1 MLRDRACMHK
11 RTLALFGA
19 VFFALT
25 TAGQAAAAVHSAQA
39 KAIDLGSV
47 HSFEADGPITVT
59 VAMKLTHA
67 DELQGLI
74 NSIYTKSDPDYRHF
88 LTVEEFNARFG
99 PTQDSI
105 KRVMQHLQAGGFTV
119 AQTTPSHLRVTGS
132 ISAME
137 REFGVSLHT
146 FEVAATA
153 DSVGYRFRA
162 PHAAA
167 RIAPA
172 IAGDVEAVIGLD
184 NRPRLRPMNHRA
196 LSTPRIKDIHPG
208 SAPNTPDPPGL
219 WTVVDLAQYYDVDPL
234 YNRGISGKNRTIGI
248 VTLAAF
254 TPSDAFYYWNTVLGL
269 SVDPNRI
276 TIVNIDGGPG
286 APSDR
291 SGSDETTLDVQ
302 QSGGLAPNAKIIVYQ
317 APNTDQAFVD
327 AFAAAISSNKADA
340 ISCSW
345 GEWEEFL
352 VQGTAVSD
360 PDAAGDLSAMHNLFI
375 QAALQGQSLSAA
387 AGDSGGYDAN
397 EVFEA
402 PDPVTGDPG
411 FTPVLSVDHPAADP
425 YMLAAGGTTLPGPQT
440 YQITDT
446 QTITINI
453 HSERAW
459 GWDYLQPLCNAIG
472 DPDPVD
478 CGIFPVGT
486 GGGVSVVFPVPFY
499 QFFVNG
505 VRTSESGQVLN
516 DLSQTPP
523 EQLLKLPAHF
533 PGRNL
538 PDVSLNADPQTG
550 YIIPYTSVRG
560 THQTFE
566 ILQGGGTSF
575 VAPQIAGITVLI
587 DEDAHG
593 RVGLLNFALYELSLS
608 GEAYSGRHPPLRD
621 IRQGSNE
628 GYDAKAGFDQATGLG
643 VLDVANLAAFFK

>member
-1 MLRDRACMHK
+1 
-11 RTLALFGA
+11 
-19 VFFALT
+19 
-25 TAGQAAAAVHSAQA
+25 
-39 KAIDLGSV
+39 
-47 HSFEADGPITVT
+47 
-59 VAMKLTHA
+59 MKLTHA
-67 DELQGLI
+67 DELEGLL
-74 NSIYTKSDPDYRHF
+74 NSIYTKTDPNYRRF
-88 LTVEEFNARFG
+88 LTAEEFAARFG
-99 PTQDSI
+99 PAQASI
-105 KRVMQHLQAGGFTV
+105 ERVTRHLQAAGFTV
-119 AQTTPSHLRVTGS
+119 AQTTPSHLSVTGS
-132 ISAME
+132 ISAFE

-146 FEVAATA
+146 FEVSATP
-153 DSVGYRFRA
+153 DSVAYRFRA
-162 PHAAA
+162 PRTAA

-172 IAGDVEAVIGLD
+172 IAKDVEAVIGLD

-196 LSTPRIKDIHPG
+196 LSTSRVKVEHAS
-208 SAPNTPDPPGL
+208 SAPNTPDPPGE
-219 WTVVDLAQYYDVDPL
+219 WTVVDLAQYYDVTPL
-234 YNRGISGKNRTIGI
+234 YGKGISGKNRTVGI

-269 SVDPNRI
+269 TVDPHRI

-286 APSDR
+286 SPSDQ

-302 QSGGLAPNAKIIVYQ
+302 QSGGLAPSAKIIVYQ

-387 AGDSGGYDAN
+387 AGDDGGYDAN
-397 EVFEA
+397 EVFEPA
-402 PDPVTGDPG
+402 DPVTGDPG
-411 FTPVLSVDHPAADP
+411 FSAVLSVDHPAADP

-440 YQITDT
+440 YQVTAT
-446 QTITINI
+446 QTLTINVP
-453 HSERAW
+453 SERAW
-459 GWDYLQPLCNAIG
+459 GWDYLAPLCTAIG

-478 CGIFPVGT
+478 CGIFPAGT

-505 VRTSESGQVLN
+505 VRRSESGQVLV
-516 DLSQTPP
+516 DESQTPP
-523 EQLLKLPAHF
+523 QQLLKLPAHF

-550 YIIPYTSVRG
+550 YIIPYTSIKGSRQ
-560 THQTFE
+560 HFE
-566 ILQGGGTSF
+566 IAAGGGTSF
-575 VAPQIAGITVLI
+575 VAPQIAGITALI
-587 DEDAHG
+587 DEYARG
-593 RVGLLNFALYELSLS
+593 RVGLLNFALYELALT

-621 IRQGSNE
+621 IRKGTNE
-628 GYDAKAGFDQATGLG
+628 GYQAKTGYDQASGLG

>member
-1 MLRDRACMHK
+1 MRK
-11 RTLALFGA
+11 PTLAVFGA
-19 VFFALT
+19 LLVAV
-25 TAGQAAAAVHSAQA
+25 AGATQSAPSVYSNQA
-39 KAIDLGSV
+39 KTTDLGSV
-47 HSFEADGPITVT
+47 HRFEADGPITLT

-67 DELQGLI
+67 DELEGLL
-74 NSIYTKSDPDYRHF
+74 NSIYTRNNSSYRHF
-88 LTVEEFNARFG
+88 LTAQEFNARFG
-99 PTQDSI
+99 PTADSI
-105 KRVMQHLQAGGFTV
+105 TRVTQHLRAAGLTV
-119 AQTTPSHLRVTGS
+119 AQTTPSHLSVTGS
-132 ISAME
+132 TSAIE
-137 REFGVSLHT
+137 REFGVALHT
-146 FEVAATA
+146 FEVAATP
-153 DSVGYRFRA
+153 DSQAYRFRA
-162 PHAAA
+162 PSTAA

-172 IAGDVEAVIGLD
+172 IAGDVEAVVGLD

-196 LSTPRIKDIHPG
+196 LSTSRVKALDPAS
-208 SAPNTPDPPGL
+208 SAPNTPDPPGE

-234 YNRGISGKNRTIGI
+234 YSRGISGKNRTIGI

-269 SVDPNRI
+269 NVDPNRI

-286 APSDR
+286 APSNA

-302 QSGGLAPNAKIIVYQ
+302 QSGGLAPRAKIIVYQ

-352 VQGTAVSD
+352 VQGNSFT
-360 PDAAGDLSAMHNLFI
+360 DANSAGDLSAMHNLFI

-397 EVFEA
+397 EVFTPPNGA
-402 PDPVTGDPG
+402 TGDPG

-440 YQITDT
+440 YQISSTKT
-446 QTITINI
+446 LTINI
-453 HSERAW
+453 PSERAW
-459 GWDYLQPLCNAIG
+459 GWDYLQPLCTATG

-478 CGIFPVGT
+478 CGIFPAGT
-486 GGGVSVVFPVPFY
+486 GGGVSVVFPIPFY

-505 VRTSESGQVLN
+505 VRTSASGQVLI
-516 DLSQTPP
+516 DERQSPP
-523 EQLLKLPAHF
+523 QQLFKLPARF

-550 YIIPYTSVRG
+550 YIIPYTSITPKG
-560 THQTFE
+560 SHFE
-566 ILQGGGTSF
+566 IAQGGGTSF
-575 VAPQIAGITVLI
+575 VAPQLAGITALI

-593 RVGLLNFALYELSLS
+593 RVGLLNFALYDLSLT
-608 GEAYSGRHPPLRD
+608 GHAYSGRHAPLRD
-621 IRQGSNE
+621 IRKGTNE
-628 GYDAKAGFDQATGLG
+628 GWQANTGYDQATGLG
-643 VLDVANLAAFFK
+643 VLDVANLAAFFQ

>member
-1 MLRDRACMHK
+1 MRK
-11 RTLALFGA
+11 PTLAFVGALF
-19 VFFALT
+19 VALS
-25 TAGQAAAAVHSAQA
+25 TATPAAPSIYSTQA
-39 KAIDLGSV
+39 KATDLGSV
-47 HSFEADGPITVT
+47 HSFEADGPITLT

-67 DELQGLI
+67 DELEGLVK
-74 NSIYTKSDPDYRHF
+74 STYTKTDPNYLHF
-88 LTVEEFNARFG
+88 LTAEEFAARFG
-99 PTQDSI
+99 PTQVSI
-105 KRVMQHLQAGGFTV
+105 ERVTQHLQAAGLKV
-119 AQTTPSHLRVTGS
+119 AQTTPSHLSVTGS
-132 ISAME
+132 ISAIE

-146 FEVAATA
+146 FEVSASPDSAA
-153 DSVGYRFRA
+153 YRFRA
-162 PHAAA
+162 PRAAA
-167 RIAPA
+167 QIAPA
-172 IAGDVEAVIGLD
+172 IANDVEAVIGLD

-196 LSTPRIKDIHPG
+196 LSTPRVKVEHPSS
-208 SAPNTPDPPGL
+208 SAPNTPDPPGE
-219 WTVVDLAQYYDVDPL
+219 WTVVDLAQYYDVTPL
-234 YNRGISGKNRTIGI
+234 YGKGISGKNRTIGI

-254 TPSDAFYYWNTVLGL
+254 TPSDAFFYWNTVLGL
-269 SVDPNRI
+269 NVDPHRI

-286 APSDR
+286 SPSDQ

-302 QSGGLAPNAKIIVYQ
+302 QSGGLAPSAKIIVYQ

-397 EVFEA
+397 EVFEPA
-402 PDPVTGDPG
+402 DPVTGDPG
-411 FTPVLSVDHPAADP
+411 FSPVLSVDHPAADP

-440 YQITDT
+440 YQISAT
-446 QTITINI
+446 QTLTINVN
-453 HSERAW
+453 SERAW
-459 GWDYLQPLCNAIG
+459 GWDYLAPLCKAIG

-478 CGIFPVGT
+478 CGIFPAGT

-505 VRTSESGQVLN
+505 VQTSEAGQVLV
-516 DLSQTPP
+516 DEGQTPP
-523 EQLLKLPAHF
+523 QKLLKLPAHF

-550 YIIPYTSVRG
+550 YIIPYTSINSTG
-560 THQTFE
+560 KHFE
-566 ILQGGGTSF
+566 IAAGGGTSF
-575 VAPQIAGITVLI
+575 VAPQIAGITALI
-587 DEDAHG
+587 DEYARG
-593 RVGLLNFALYELSLS
+593 RVGLLNFALYELSLT

-621 IRQGSNE
+621 IRQGTNE
-628 GYDAKAGFDQATGLG
+628 GWQAEPGYDQASGLG

>member
-1 MLRDRACMHK
+1 MRKPLAF
-11 RTLALFGA
+11 LGALF
-19 VFFALT
+19 VALS
-25 TAGQAAAAVHSAQA
+25 AATPAAPSIHSAQA

-47 HSFEADGPITVT
+47 HSFEADGQITLT
-59 VAMKLTHA
+59 VAMKPAHA
-67 DELQGLI
+67 DEMEGLV
-74 NSIYTKSDPDYRHF
+74 NSIYTKTDPNYRHF
-88 LTVEEFNARFG
+88 LTAEEFAARFG
-99 PTQDSI
+99 PTQGSI
-105 KRVMQHLQAGGFTV
+105 ERVTRHLQAAGFKV
-119 AQTTPSHLRVTGS
+119 AQTTPSHLSVTGS
-132 ISAME
+132 ISAFE

-146 FEVAATA
+146 FEVSATPDSAA
-153 DSVGYRFRA
+153 YRFRA
-162 PHAAA
+162 PKAAA
-167 RIAPA
+167 QIAPA
-172 IAGDVEAVIGLD
+172 IANDVEAVIGLD

-196 LSTPRIKDIHPG
+196 LSTSRVKVDSS
-208 SAPNTPDPPGL
+208 SAPNTPDPPGE
-219 WTVVDLAQYYDVDPL
+219 WTVVDLAQYYDVTPL
-234 YNRGISGKNRTIGI
+234 YGKGISGKNRTIGI
-248 VTLAAF
+248 VTLASF
-254 TPSDAFYYWNTVLGL
+254 TLSDAFYYWNTVLGL
-269 SVDPNRI
+269 NVDPNRV

-286 APSDR
+286 SPSDQ

-397 EVFEA
+397 EIFEPA
-402 PDPVTGDPG
+402 DPVTGQPG
-411 FTPVLSVDHPAADP
+411 FSTVLSVDHPAADP

-440 YQITDT
+440 YQITAT
-446 QTITINI
+446 QTLTIQVPA
-453 HSERAW
+453 ERAW
-459 GWDYLQPLCNAIG
+459 GWDYLAPLCRAIG

-499 QFFVNG
+499 QFFVDG
-505 VRTSESGQVLN
+505 VQTSEAGQVLV
-516 DLSQTPP
+516 DESQTPP
-523 EQLLKLPAHF
+523 QKLLKLPAHF

-550 YIIPYTSVRG
+550 YIIPYTSING
-560 THQTFE
+560 THTHFE
-566 ILQGGGTSF
+566 IAAGGGTSF
-575 VAPQIAGITVLI
+575 VAPQIAGITALI
-587 DEDAHG
+587 DEYAHG
-593 RVGLLNFALYELSLS
+593 RVGLLNFALYELSLT

-621 IRQGSNE
+621 IRHGTNE
-628 GYDAKAGFDQATGLG
+628 GYQAEPGYDQASGLG